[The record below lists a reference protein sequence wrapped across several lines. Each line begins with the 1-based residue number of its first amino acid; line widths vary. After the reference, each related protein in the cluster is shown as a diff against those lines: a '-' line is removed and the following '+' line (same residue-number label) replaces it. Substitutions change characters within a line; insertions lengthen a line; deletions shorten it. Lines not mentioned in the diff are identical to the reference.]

1 MDVKIRVRNDRQ
13 LRLEAAVQ
21 HTEAR
26 LISLR
31 LELFNRRGER
41 KKKALWMVNVPVHLP
56 AADGWLSGFLLQLSG
71 PREED
76 EEEEEAGKKEES
88 G

>member
-1 MDVKIRVRNDRQ
+1 
-13 LRLEAAVQ
+13 
-21 HTEAR
+21 
-26 LISLR
+26 
-31 LELFNRRGER
+31 
-41 KKKALWMVNVPVHLP
+41 MVNLPVHLP

-76 EEEEEAGKKEES
+76 EEEEEEAGKKEES